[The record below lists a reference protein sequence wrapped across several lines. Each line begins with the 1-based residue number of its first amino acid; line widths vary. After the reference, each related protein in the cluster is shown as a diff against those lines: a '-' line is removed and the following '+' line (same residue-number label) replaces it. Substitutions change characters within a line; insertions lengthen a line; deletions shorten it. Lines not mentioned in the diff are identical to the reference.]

1 MKRLANIFSISL
13 KSDHENLS
21 DKTETVS
28 EITDEIDSSTIQMR
42 PECLNYL
49 QSFQILNKFIM
60 KMLYFPREERKEMT
74 ESYHDFS
81 IKSRKNLIQS
91 FESWI
96 KDLFVISCSAEIS
109 DTKSA
114 STTQPNSKLFEFQ
127 SITINTILE
136 LIHLSESVN
145 LKYKE
150 TLVDSLKK
158 LSIISFN
165 TPDTKINKNVCFM
178 QTVFNVNQI
187 ELIFNDSKIG
197 KKKIIY
203 LTLLIFFY

>member
-1 MKRLANIFSISL
+1 MKRIANIFSISL
-13 KSDHENLS
+13 KSDHENS
-21 DKTETVS
+21 SENTETNS
-28 EITDEIDSSTIQMR
+28 DNMDDDSSTIQMR
-42 PECLNYL
+42 PDCLNYL

-60 KMLYFPREERKEMT
+60 KMLYFPREERKDMT
-74 ESYHDFS
+74 DSYNGSRTH
-81 IKSRKNLIQS
+81 SRKDLIQS

-96 KDLFVISCSAEIS
+96 KDLFVISCSAEIT
-109 DTKSA
+109 DLNKSN
-114 STTQPNSKLFEFQ
+114 STATPNSKLFEFQ

-187 ELIFNDSKIG
+187 ELIFNGSNIG
-197 KKKIIY
+197 KKNFAYNSNGYK
-203 LTLLIFFY
+203 